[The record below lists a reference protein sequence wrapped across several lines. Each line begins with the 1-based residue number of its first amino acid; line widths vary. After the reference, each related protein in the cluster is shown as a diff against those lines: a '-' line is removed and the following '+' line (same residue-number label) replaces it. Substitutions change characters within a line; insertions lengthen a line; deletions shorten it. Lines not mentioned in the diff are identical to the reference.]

1 MYQEI
6 EKDSIDNSQWKQQ
19 DIERELQE
27 IENETQVLIGG
38 VAETVFLEEDK
49 PGLCQVSLQGIEKEE
64 RKTQQPERKGKAGRY
79 DEMNDKYVSYFKKFR
94 KQKFWKLFI
103 WYILSYSMSMACL
116 GITLRF
122 ILTK

>member
-19 DIERELQE
+19 DMERILQE

-49 PGLCQVSLQGIEKEE
+49 PRLCRYRCRAL
-64 RKTQQPERKGKAGRY
+64 RKKKGRL
-79 DEMNDKYVSYFKKFR
+79 NR
-94 KQKFWKLFI
+94 
-103 WYILSYSMSMACL
+103 
-116 GITLRF
+116 
-122 ILTK
+122 

>member
-49 PGLCQVSLQGIEKEE
+49 PGLCQVSLQGIKKEE
-64 RKTQQPERKGKAGRY
+64 RKTQHPERKGKAGRY
-79 DEMNDKYVSYFKKFR
+79 DEIGDNKYFQQPVQHHQSQINTQSPGNDVPYY
-94 KQKFWKLFI
+94 
-103 WYILSYSMSMACL
+103 
-116 GITLRF
+116 
-122 ILTK
+122 

>member
-49 PGLCQVSLQGIEKEE
+49 PRSSVSK
-64 RKTQQPERKGKAGRY
+64 PP
-79 DEMNDKYVSYFKKFR
+79 VP
-94 KQKFWKLFI
+94 
-103 WYILSYSMSMACL
+103 C
-116 GITLRF
+116 
-122 ILTK
+122 

>member
-49 PGLCQVSLQGIEKEE
+49 P
-64 RKTQQPERKGKAGRY
+64 
-79 DEMNDKYVSYFKKFR
+79 
-94 KQKFWKLFI
+94 
-103 WYILSYSMSMACL
+103 
-116 GITLRF
+116 RF
-122 ILTK
+122 C

>member
-49 PGLCQVSLQGIEKEE
+49 PGLCQVSLQGIKKEE
-64 RKTQQPERKGKAGRY
+64 RKTQQPERKGKWNGDRNIETEHEKMFKEPASTAPPVP
-79 DEMNDKYVSYFKKFR
+79 NKYLVPR
-94 KQKFWKLFI
+94 
-103 WYILSYSMSMACL
+103 
-116 GITLRF
+116 
-122 ILTK
+122 

>member
-38 VAETVFLEEDK
+38 VAETFFLK
-49 PGLCQVSLQGIEKEE
+49 KINQGFARYRCRALRKKKGRLNSLNVKV
-64 RKTQQPERKGKAGRY
+64 RLADTMK
-79 DEMNDKYVSYFKKFR
+79 
-94 KQKFWKLFI
+94 
-103 WYILSYSMSMACL
+103 
-116 GITLRF
+116 
-122 ILTK
+122 